1 MGPQRH
7 GHLQGNLELLQDLS
21 KTIIYMKGIRCLLIF
36 TILLIAGCKETDP
49 RWVMWYDEPADE
61 FIEALVIGNGQMGAT
76 VYGGT
81 DEELI
86 HLNDLTLWSGEPVDV
101 DADTLAAKEGLE
113 PVRKEL

>member
-1 MGPQRH
+1 
-7 GHLQGNLELLQDLS
+7 
-21 KTIIYMKGIRCLLIF
+21 MKDIRCLLIF

-86 HLNDLTLWSGEPVDV
+86 QINPTEFNGVFIFTNFQIFNCIFAAVDI
-101 DADTLAAKEGLE
+101 L
-113 PVRKEL
+113 